1 MKFYQNMKGFHNINE
16 EAIISNLIGVE
27 ELLKTILKS
36 EKNDKHYLNL
46 LVTVVTSKIPDHR
59 SP

>member
-36 EKNDKHYLNL
+36 EKNDKHYFSIFILFLYNY
-46 LVTVVTSKIPDHR
+46 K
-59 SP
+59 